1 MGLVWHRPLTPED
14 VATAYRLLELH
25 KPIERYQHEAVCG
38 NAGHWTAAPAWPC
51 SRARWASEVVAASE
65 RGEIPD
71 DLRAP
76 A

>member
-14 VATAYRLLELH
+14 VATAYRLLDQHEPL
-25 KPIERYQHEAVCG
+25 ERYGDTPMCG
-38 NAGHWTAAPAWPC
+38 NAGHWGAAPHWPC
-51 SRARWASEVVAASE
+51 SRVRWAAEVIASSE

-71 DLRAP
+71 ELRAP

>member
-1 MGLVWHRPLTPED
+1 MTPED
-14 VATAYRLLELH
+14 VATAYRLLDQHEPL
-25 KPIERYQHEAVCG
+25 ERYRDDPMCG
-38 NAGHWTAAPAWPC
+38 NAGHWQAAPNWPC
-51 SRARWASEVVAASE
+51 SRVRWAAEVVASSE

>member
-1 MGLVWHRPLTPED
+1 MGLVWHRPLTSED

-25 KPIERYQHEAVCG
+25 QPIKPYRGEAVCG
-38 NAGHWTAAPAWPC
+38 NAGHWTSPPAWPC
-51 SRARWASEVVAASE
+51 TRARWAHEVLAAAE